1 MVHKEIVQLSE
12 CGFAI
17 VIIGID
23 DDKRLFH
30 NAAAAQNCLAGAP
43 GLCAA
48 FRHGEA
54 SGQVAEF
61 LINIFHLDLLGN
73 TVTDHLTELSFNIL
87 ADNENHFIKA
97 RLLGIIDR
105 IIHDHFAAGAHFCKL
120 LDAFA
125 KARANA
131 RRHDYKCSVHSKTH
145 PPILLGHIRPSAA
158 ALCSIFVPLDSFYY
172 NPDLYFSSSNMDFF
186 TAGPDI
192 PAPKPAAAAHIGNSI
207 SANGAV

>member
-1 MVHKEIVQLSE
+1 MVHKEIVQLFE
-12 CGFAI
+12 CSFAI

-48 FRHGEA
+48 FGHGKA
-54 SGQVAEF
+54 GRQVTEF
-61 LINIFHLDLLGN
+61 LINIFHLDLPGDA
-73 TVTDHLTELSFNIL
+73 VTDHLTEFCFNIL

-97 RLLGIIDR
+97 RLLGIIDG

-131 RRHDYKCSVHSKTH
+131 RRHDYKCSVHSKH
-145 PPILLGHIRPSAA
+145 ILLF
-158 ALCSIFVPLDSFYY
+158 CSGISDLLPLFYARFHSVGFI
-172 NPDLYFSSSNMDFF
+172 LL
-186 TAGPDI
+186 
-192 PAPKPAAAAHIGNSI
+192 
-207 SANGAV
+207 